1 MGRSV
6 KLFTRHNWN
15 TRFFMLNTST
25 KELSYFRNEVDPQP
39 LGILRLEEFTCQRIA
54 HHVHTMVLELNG
66 PKRRGFLLAAQ
77 NTKELE
83 DWEGAISS
91 FCKKVE

>member
-1 MGRSV
+1 
-6 KLFTRHNWN
+6 
-15 TRFFMLNTST
+15 
-25 KELSYFRNEVDPQP
+25 
-39 LGILRLEEFTCQRIA
+39 
-54 HHVHTMVLELNG
+54 MVLELNG